1 VPRRSRFP
9 SLCLLLRLLAGL
21 RLGLSLSV
29 RRGGGTVLRTCGR
42 GVRPVMRLSFLSF
55 LSLLTRLTR
64 VTGGWCRL
72 GGGC

>member
-1 VPRRSRFP
+1 
-9 SLCLLLRLLAGL
+9 LLRLLAGL
-21 RLGLSLSV
+21 WLRLGLGLSV
-29 RRGGGTVLRTCGR
+29 RRGGGRVLRTCGR
-42 GVRPVMRLSFLSF
+42 GGRPVMRLSF

>member
-1 VPRRSRFP
+1 
-9 SLCLLLRLLAGL
+9 LLRLLAGL
-21 RLGLSLSV
+21 WLGLSV
-29 RRGGGTVLRTCGR
+29 RRGGGRVLRTCGR
-42 GVRPVMRLSFLSF
+42 GGRPVMRLSFLSF

>member
-1 VPRRSRFP
+1 M
-9 SLCLLLRLLAGL
+9 LRLLAGL
-21 RLGLSLSV
+21 WLGLGLGLSV
-29 RRGGGTVLRTCGR
+29 RSGGGRVLRTCGR
-42 GVRPVMRLSFLSF
+42 GGRPVMRLSFLSF

>member
-1 VPRRSRFP
+1 
-9 SLCLLLRLLAGL
+9 LLRLLAGL
-21 RLGLSLSV
+21 WLCLGLGLGLSV
-29 RRGGGTVLRTCGR
+29 RRGGGRVLRTCGR
-42 GVRPVMRLSFLSF
+42 GGRPVMRLSF

>member
-1 VPRRSRFP
+1 
-9 SLCLLLRLLAGL
+9 
-21 RLGLSLSV
+21 
-29 RRGGGTVLRTCGR
+29 
-42 GVRPVMRLSFLSF
+42 MRLSFLSF

>member
-1 VPRRSRFP
+1 
-9 SLCLLLRLLAGL
+9 LLRLLAGL
-21 RLGLSLSV
+21 WLGLGLSV
-29 RRGGGTVLRTCGR
+29 RSGGGRVLRTCGR
-42 GVRPVMRLSFLSF
+42 GGRPVMRLSFLSF